1 MVEWA
6 RGLKRG
12 GYTESNFLVSCMPP
26 DSTQQLP
33 ISAAQVVFYWQH
45 KKDEFQVL
53 IPALTPFNKLPLIIC
68 CYLCYILN
76 L

>member
-1 MVEWA
+1 
-6 RGLKRG
+6 
-12 GYTESNFLVSCMPP
+12 MPP

-45 KKDEFQVL
+45 KEDEFQVL

-68 CYLCYILN
+68 CYLCYVLN